1 MEITV
6 QKESH
11 YVVVK
16 AAGRLDTNTA
26 PGFEQECAACL
37 TGSKGKIILDFSKLE
52 YISSAGLRCILSM
65 AKKLRA
71 NGRDLVL
78 CGLSGFVEEVIRIS
92 GFDSFLPIFAD
103 VARAAHEN

>member
-1 MEITV
+1 MDITV

-26 PGFEQECAACL
+26 PEFEQECAACL
-37 TGSKGKIILDFSKLE
+37 TGSEGKIILDFSKLE
-52 YISSAGLRCILSM
+52 YISSAGLRCVLSM
-65 AKKLRA
+65 AKKIRA
-71 NGRDLVL
+71 NGGNLVL

-92 GFDSFLPIFAD
+92 GFDSFLTIFTD
-103 VARAAHEN
+103 VARAVDEN